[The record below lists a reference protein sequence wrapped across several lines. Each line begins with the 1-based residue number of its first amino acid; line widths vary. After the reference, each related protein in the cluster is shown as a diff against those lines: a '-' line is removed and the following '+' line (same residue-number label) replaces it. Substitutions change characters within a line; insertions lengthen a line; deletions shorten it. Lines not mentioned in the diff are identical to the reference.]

1 LDDRTHNLPVAGPM
15 VSGAVMGVISSTHE
29 DVHHVADAD
38 ALCAF
43 RCVVDALSEDVN
55 DADPITIPSSVRVL
69 EFMFI

>member
-1 LDDRTHNLPVAGPM
+1 MTKIQAGQPLT
-15 VSGAVMGVISSTHE
+15 AVISSTHE

-55 DADPITIPSSVRVL
+55 DADPITIPSSMRFL